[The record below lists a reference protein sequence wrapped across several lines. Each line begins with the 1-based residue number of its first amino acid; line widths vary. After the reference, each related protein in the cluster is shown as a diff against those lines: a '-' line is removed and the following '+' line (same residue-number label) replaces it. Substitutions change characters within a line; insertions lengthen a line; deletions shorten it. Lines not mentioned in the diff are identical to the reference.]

1 MTAHVSDE
9 APRRSARDR
18 LLASADELFYD
29 EGVHTVGIDRVIEHA
44 GVAKASLY
52 RLFGSKEDLVA
63 AYLAARHERNLAE
76 LRAAA
81 GRFENPREGVLAV
94 FDTQAK
100 WLRRRAYRG
109 CAFARASAEPSA
121 GAQVQAATDAYRAA
135 IQALFTELT
144 VRAGVPDPQGLAV
157 QLHAL
162 YHGADIVVA
171 SSRRSK
177 LIAAVRSAAETLLA
191 AAWRD
196 EPETVHFHGPHG

>member
-1 MTAHVSDE
+1 MTAHATGE
-9 APRRSARDR
+9 EPKRSARDR
-18 LLASADELFYD
+18 LLASADELFYS

-81 GRFENPREGVLAV
+81 ERWEDPREGILAV

-100 WLRRRAYRG
+100 WLRRRTYRG

-121 GAQVQAATDAYRAA
+121 GPQVQAATDAYRAA
-135 IQALFTELT
+135 LQALFTELT
-144 VRAGVPDPQGLAV
+144 VRAGVPDPEGLAV
-157 QLHAL
+157 QLHTL
-162 YHGADIVVA
+162 YHGADIVVT
-171 SSRRSK
+171 SSHRAR
-177 LIAAVRSAAETLLA
+177 LIPAVRAAAETLLA
-191 AAWRD
+191 AA
-196 EPETVHFHGPHG
+196 